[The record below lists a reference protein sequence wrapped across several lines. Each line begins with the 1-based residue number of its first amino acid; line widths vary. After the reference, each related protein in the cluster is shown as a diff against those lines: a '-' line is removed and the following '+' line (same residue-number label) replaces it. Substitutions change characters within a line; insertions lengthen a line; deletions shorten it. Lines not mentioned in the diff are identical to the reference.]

1 MKRIELDDV
10 HLMFTLRH
18 RGGESIKDWALR
30 KLLRRPPPPAIQ
42 VHALRG
48 VSLQVA
54 DGERLGIIGHNG
66 AGKSTLLRLLSGVY
80 TPTSGTRTV
89 HGRIS
94 SLFELSLGFEP
105 DATGDENIR
114 FRAYLQKQTPRVI
127 ASKVKEIAEFS
138 ELGDALKMPI
148 RYYSS
153 GMLVRLAFSIA
164 TAIEPEVLLV
174 DEVLAAGDI
183 QFQQRARARMRELM
197 KHARAIVLVSHDLAA
212 LAEMCDRVLWL
223 DKGQV
228 RQIGPV
234 LPTIAAYSTYMMEL
248 VAKKQAA

>member
-1 MKRIELDDV
+1 MMRIELDDV
-10 HLMFTLRH
+10 HLMFTLRN
-18 RGGESIKDWALR
+18 RGGASIKDWVLR
-30 KLLRRPPPPAIQ
+30 KALRRPPPPAIQ

-48 VSLQVA
+48 VSLSVA
-54 DGERLGIIGHNG
+54 DGERLGIVGHNG

-89 HGRIS
+89 HGQIS
-94 SLFELSLGFEP
+94 SLFELSLGFEA
-105 DATGDENIR
+105 DATGYENIR
-114 FRAYLQKQTPRVI
+114 YRAYLQKQTPRSV
-127 ASKVKEIAEFS
+127 ASKIEEIAAFS

-164 TAIEPEVLLV
+164 TAIEPEVLLI

-183 QFQQRARARMRELM
+183 QFQQRAKARMRELM
-197 KHARAIVLVSHDLAA
+197 KQARAIVLVSHDLSA

-234 LPTIAAYSTYMMEL
+234 HQTIKAYWSHMTEL
-248 VAKKQAA
+248 ARQAG